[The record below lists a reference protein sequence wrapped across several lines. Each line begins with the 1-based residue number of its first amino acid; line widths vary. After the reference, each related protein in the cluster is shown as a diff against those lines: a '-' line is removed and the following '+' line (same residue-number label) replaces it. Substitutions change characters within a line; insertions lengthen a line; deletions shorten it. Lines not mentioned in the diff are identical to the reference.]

1 MTGPLVGDATKLRIF
16 AASVDN
22 LLAMFFGTSL
32 RPACPN
38 YQTPIDWASPSSFDW
53 RTS

>member
-22 LLAMFFGTSL
+22 LLAMFFAHFT
-32 RPACPN
+32 
-38 YQTPIDWASPSSFDW
+38 ASRLPELPDTDRLSVAVVV
-53 RTS
+53 